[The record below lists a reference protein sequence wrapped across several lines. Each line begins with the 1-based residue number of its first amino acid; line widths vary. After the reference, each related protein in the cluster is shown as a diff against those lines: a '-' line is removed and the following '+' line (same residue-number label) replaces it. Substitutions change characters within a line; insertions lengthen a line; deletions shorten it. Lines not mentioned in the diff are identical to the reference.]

1 MGAHRCQPATQPVII
16 GRSVAIVHGS
26 CLIFFPYMQLD
37 VRTIFT
43 VHLCVHG
50 FSYTYIYIYI
60 RIFQMYVTVFWKSI
74 LMIFSMSG
82 PPSRAFVTSPHCF
95 HRWKSLSWI
104 ILRQD
109 LVRPMLVSV
118 LLRPDQMLEMSL
130 WLISAFS
137 WLASPGLLY
146 IYIYN

>member
-50 FSYTYIYIYI
+50 FSYIHIYIYIYAFFKCMLQFFEN
-60 RIFQMYVTVFWKSI
+60 RYSWYFQC
-74 LMIFSMSG
+74 LG

-146 IYIYN
+146 IYN

>member
-1 MGAHRCQPATQPVII
+1 MPTSNSASHNWEVRGDSTWIVPDFFPIHAI
-16 GRSVAIVHGS
+16 GRAYDIYCTPV
-26 CLIFFPYMQLD
+26 CTWIF
-37 VRTIFT
+37 I
-43 VHLCVHG
+43 
-50 FSYTYIYIYI
+50 YTYIYI

-146 IYIYN
+146 IYILNNY